1 MEFYAISWILFW
13 PFFGPDHVHSIR
25 SEWVTPHTC
34 FGVENNGLVVQR
46 GEASVVEATSY
57 IIQLI

>member
-1 MEFYAISWILFW
+1 MLMRETQVYTGTLWQ
-13 PFFGPDHVHSIR
+13 
-25 SEWVTPHTC
+25 